1 MPESQGACGGAGE
14 TAEVFLP
21 LGTAL
26 LSGAL
31 ILALA
36 GQASAGDTFDRLESL
51 WTNLHSYQV
60 TIVEHEVMGD
70 QTSDHELLYE
80 FEKPQHAKLEVVQGT
95 RSGSVIEWD
104 GGDRI
109 LAYKANM
116 SFFKLHRGVHDHDMT
131 SLRGNSILGPNMGD
145 VLACFG
151 EHREA
156 LREHD
161 GPEIEGEATD
171 EIELPYN
178 DVSCPDDPVS
188 DKGVTLDVLDV
199 SKKTGLILMRRRY
212 EGDQVVERWQLKDY
226 KIDPGPGQ
234 AALR

>member
-161 GPEIEGEATD
+161 GPRSRA
-171 EIELPYN
+171 
-178 DVSCPDDPVS
+178 
-188 DKGVTLDVLDV
+188 
-199 SKKTGLILMRRRY
+199 RRPTKSNFRITTCR
-212 EGDQVVERWQLKDY
+212 VPT
-226 KIDPGPGQ
+226 IP
-234 AALR
+234 